1 MYWKP
6 YFFFL
11 CIWTTIVCNAQE
23 SNKSDFDA
31 ESVISSLYRQQNVAD
46 ISYQDFYE
54 SLFQY
59 YQNPLNLNNATSDE
73 LRGLYI
79 LNDAQ
84 IADIQLHKVTFGRFI
99 DYEELQSIESFST
112 EIIKQLSHFAIV
124 RSDNFQKINTDIR
137 NPDQHYLLFRHS
149 RDVEKSKGYLP
160 KQDNTSNYSGDPNNL
175 YLRYRIQKY
184 NSFSLGFTAE
194 KDAGESIDLNPNK
207 KKYGADFTSF
217 HAIIYQKGLIKKW
230 VIGDYQMQ
238 FGQGLVLSG
247 GFFIGKGSE
256 TILSVR
262 RNSTGIR
269 PYTSL
274 LETNYMRGSA
284 ISLGFKNVSVT
295 PFVSRKQ
302 IDASINSATDSI
314 DAQDDFASLRYTG
327 LHRTSSEID
336 ARHSVSE
343 TAYGLNTNYISAN
356 NKLQLGINTL
366 QIQYDKFIQPTARFY
381 NINEFRG
388 NRNSNNGFYYNYF
401 WKNVSLFGEAAISE
415 NVGKGFVQG
424 LLLSM
429 GQKVDVSMVY
439 RNYSP
444 NLQTPYGNAF
454 SENFKNANEQGIY
467 WGLKFRLSAK
477 TELTGYVDS
486 YRFPWLKYKVSAPSV
501 GHEYMISMRHKFNKK
516 TILFLQTRYES
527 KEKDTYLPS
536 EPDIVFLSF
545 HKRSYAMLQIESKV
559 DAYFYFRSRIQG
571 STYSRSSQLTTG
583 FMLVQDVGING
594 KKVDASFRAS
604 IFDTDDFEN
613 RQYVYESDVLYSFN
627 FPFYSGKG
635 MRNYVVTKFNINRQ
649 LTLWLKY
656 GRTTYFDR
664 EIIGSGNDQT
674 LGNIR
679 SEVRWQLR
687 YSFR

>member
-11 CIWTTIVCNAQE
+11 CVWATIVCEAQE
-23 SNKSDFDA
+23 INKSDFDA
-31 ESVISSLYRQQNVAD
+31 ESIISSLYRQQNVAD

-59 YQNPLNLNNATSDE
+59 YQNPLNLNNATSEE
-73 LRGLYI
+73 LRGLYL

-84 IADIQLHKVTFGRFI
+84 IADIQLHKRTFGDFI
-99 DYEELQSIESFST
+99 AFEELQSIESLNT
-112 EIIKQLSHFAIV
+112 EILKQVSYFMVV
-124 RSDNFQKINTDIR
+124 RTNNLQKLNTDIR
-137 NPDQHYLLFRHS
+137 NPDQHYLLLRHS
-149 RDVEKSKGYLP
+149 RDVEKSKGYLT
-160 KQDNTSNYSGDPNNL
+160 KQDNTTNYSGDPNNL

-194 KDAGESIDLNPNK
+194 KDAGESVDFNTNK

-217 HAIIYQKGLIKKW
+217 HAIIYGKGLVKKW
-230 VIGDYQMQ
+230 VIGDYQIQ

-247 GFFIGKGSE
+247 GFFIGKGAE

-274 LETNYMRGSA
+274 LETNYLRGSA
-284 ISLGFKNVSVT
+284 ITLGFKNVSVT
-295 PFVSRKQ
+295 PFVSRKNM
-302 IDASINSATDSI
+302 DASINSIDST
-314 DAQDDFASLRYTG
+314 QDDFASLRYTG
-327 LHRTSSEID
+327 LHRTGSELA
-336 ARHSVSE
+336 ARHSVLE
-343 TAYGLNTNYISAN
+343 TTYGLNANYVSTN

-381 NINEFRG
+381 NINDFRG
-388 NRNSNNGFYYNYF
+388 NRNSNNGLYYNYF
-401 WKNVSLFGEAAISE
+401 WKNVSLFGEAATSE
-415 NVGKGFVQG
+415 SGGKGFVQG
-424 LLLSM
+424 LLVSM

-439 RNYSP
+439 RNFSP
-444 NLQTPYGNAF
+444 NLHTPYGNAF

-467 WGLKFRLSAK
+467 WGIKIRLSTK

-486 YRFPWLKYKVSAPSV
+486 YRFPWLKYRVSAPSV
-501 GHEYMISMRHKFNKK
+501 GHEYMISTRHKFNKK
-516 TILFLQTRYES
+516 TVLTFQTRYEA
-527 KEKDTYLPS
+527 KEKDTYSDS
-536 EPDIVFLSF
+536 ESDVVSLSF
-545 HKRSYAMLQIESKV
+545 HKRSYAMVQIESKV

-571 STYSRSSQLTTG
+571 STYYRLDQSTTG
-583 FMLVQDVGING
+583 FMTVQDVGLNG
-594 KKVDASFRAS
+594 RKVDLSFRSS

-635 MRNYVVTKFNINRQ
+635 MRNYVVAKLNLNRQ
-649 LTLWLKY
+649 ITLWLKY

-664 EIIGSGNDQT
+664 EIIGSGNEQT
-674 LGNIR
+674 SGNIR

-687 YSFR
+687 YSFL